1 MAELKVG
8 DYAPSFSAQTQDGS
22 MVTLE
27 SLRGKVV
34 VLYFYPKDDTP
45 GCTKEACAFRDLQ
58 AEFAAAGAVIY
69 GVSRDSVA
77 SHGKFASKFGLTFP
91 LLADED
97 ESICQAYGVI
107 QEKMSYGKKSIG
119 LVRTTYII
127 NSEGR
132 IGKVFPNVKVDGHVD
147 SVLAAVHEVRES
159 K

>member
-1 MAELKVG
+1 
-8 DYAPSFSAQTQDGS
+8 